1 MIIFYRRFAG
11 ERGMV
16 LLSALAIL
24 SLLVI
29 VGIGAGMM
37 LQNDYRVLANLR
49 SSTEAFY
56 VSVAGLEWSKAEIV
70 RTASWPPAPESQTKH
85 FSSGAFAI
93 TFLSS
98 TAVDPITARI
108 IVRSTGT
115 SRGAQHV
122 AQAQLTKSYDL
133 VDAAV
138 AIRGNAAAVSLGAA
152 GFFISGAD
160 HEITTS
166 SPMAEVKS
174 RSSISTADD
183 TVRQTVLQAL
193 GSPPRQDVLY
203 ATPEVPAVAKS
214 GYLSS
219 QVVSQIADAICA
231 SPAAIVHAVPGTG
244 QLLAENQVWGDRT
257 APQVHCIEGLSA
269 SGDAATLAG
278 NFAGVGIL
286 VVKNADLILTGV
298 FRWEGLVI
306 VTGADIGFKAIG
318 FTNKDVLG
326 GAIVN
331 ETGIPGAGRAIL
343 DIQGTVRLLFSRQAL
358 SRSASLIPAAILS
371 DAHPS
376 LPSII
381 SQNYWRAVTP

>member
-1 MIIFYRRFAG
+1 MKTIFREIG

-49 SSTEAFY
+49 SGTEAFY

-70 RTASWPPAPESQTKH
+70 RTTTWPPAPESQTKH

-93 TFLSS
+93 SFLSS

-138 AIRGNAAAVSLGAA
+138 AIRGNAAAVRLDAA
-152 GFFISGAD
+152 DFFISGAD
-160 HEITTS
+160 HEITAS
-166 SPMAEVKS
+166 SPIAESKS
-174 RSSISTADD
+174 RNSISTADD
-183 TVRQTVLQAL
+183 IAREAVLQAL

-203 ATPEVPAVAKS
+203 GTPEVAAVAKS
-214 GYLSS
+214 GYLASEL
-219 QVVSQIADAICA
+219 VGKMADAICA
-231 SPAAIVHAVPGTG
+231 APAAIVHAIPGAG
-244 QLLAENQVWGDRT
+244 QLVAENQVWGDRA
-257 APQVHCIEGLSA
+257 APQVHCIEGLST
-269 SGDAATLAG
+269 SGDAATLSG

-286 VVKNADLILTGV
+286 VVKNADLILAGV

-306 VTGADIGFKAIG
+306 VTGADIGLKTIG
-318 FTNKDVLG
+318 STNKDVLG

-331 ETGIPGAGRAIL
+331 EAGIPGAGRAIL

-358 SRSASLIPAAILS
+358 SRSAPLIPTAILNS
-371 DAHPS
+371 VHPS
-376 LPSII
+376 LPSMV

>member
-1 MIIFYRRFAG
+1 MKTLYRRITG

-24 SLLVI
+24 SLLLI

-56 VSVAGLEWSKAEIV
+56 ASVAGLEWSKAEVV
-70 RTASWPPAPESQTKH
+70 RATTWPPAPAGQTKP

-93 TFLSS
+93 SFLSS
-98 TAVDPITARI
+98 TAVDPMTARI

-138 AIRGNAAAVSLGAA
+138 AIRGNAAAVSFAA
-152 GFFISGAD
+152 ADFFISGAD
-160 HEITTS
+160 HAITTLT
-166 SPMAEVKS
+166 PIAEGKS
-174 RSSISTADD
+174 RNSISTADD
-183 TVRQTVLQAL
+183 MMRQTVLQAL

-203 ATPEVPAVAKS
+203 GTAELPAVARS
-214 GYLSS
+214 GYLASE
-219 QVVSQIADAICA
+219 VVSQMADAICA
-231 SPAAIVHAVPGTG
+231 SPAAVVHALPGSG
-244 QLLAENQVWGDRT
+244 QLVVENQVWGDRT
-257 APQVHCIEGLSA
+257 APQVHCVEGLST
-269 SGDAATLAG
+269 SGDAVSAG
-278 NFAGVGIL
+278 NLAGVGIL

-298 FRWEGLVI
+298 LRWEGLVI
-306 VTGADIGFKAIG
+306 VTGTDIGVKTTGSAV
-318 FTNKDVLG
+318 KDVLG
-326 GAIVN
+326 GTIVN
-331 ETGIPGAGRAIL
+331 ETGTPGAGRPIL

-358 SRSASLIPAAILS
+358 SRVAPLIPATTLNS
-371 DAHPS
+371 AHPS
-376 LPSII
+376 LPSMV